1 MLSLIPVCAV
11 IPAETGGCTGGQRSY
26 RTWSRTRSN
35 TSSRL
40 RLRMLSESVDRV
52 IRTRRNWRSGGYSV
66 HTSGGGR
73 LTDLV
78 SFSSKFAWIRD
89 IFFHQVGPDVW
100 REMIK
105 KETFKEKA
113 FIVVNPVGLRQQG
126 QHLPHQLGG
135 LLISG
140 QGEGHELLI
149 PLERVEGV

>member
-1 MLSLIPVCAV
+1 MLSLIPMFAM
-11 IPAETGGCTGGQRSY
+11 IPAEIRGCTGGRRTY

-35 TSSRL
+35 MRSWSRL
-40 RLRMLSESVDRV
+40 RTLSESVDRV
-52 IRTRRNWRSGGYSV
+52 IRTRRNRRSGGKSI
-66 HTSGGGR
+66 HTSGRGR
-73 LTDLV
+73 LPDLV
-78 SFSSKFAWIRD
+78 NISSKFVWIRD

-100 REMIK
+100 REMIEK
-105 KETFKEKA
+105 DTFNEKA

-135 LLISG
+135 LLVSG